1 MHVLKFA
8 LAALLLAG
16 GAAQAQAVRTFQ
28 QVLDAALAS
37 HPAIQARRS
46 DPAAAQAAR
55 EGAEWERYP
64 TPSVEASTPGGSGR
78 NAAVLRLDQPL
89 WTGGRITSGIDAASR
104 RLDAAAAGV
113 DEARLE
119 MALRVLAAYLEALRQ
134 TGREEHARANAQ
146 EHERLLAMIQRR
158 VTQEVSSQT
167 DQRLADAR
175 LQQARHDLSQARQ
188 SLRGALAQLG
198 QLGDGPVGAVSWE
211 GLEDPVGPPSLD
223 AALAA
228 ALDASPTLRRLAHE
242 EQAAEAA
249 IAQRKSAVLPQV
261 SLRVERVTGGGLPA
275 DSRALLVLQAQPG
288 AGLSAF
294 SGVQEAVARREAARQ
309 ARAGS
314 ERDLRERVTLDWEEW
329 VAARARS
336 DAARLSSTM
345 SADVSASYARQYVAG
360 RKSWQEVLNAVR
372 EATQA
377 SFLLEDARAQAAG
390 AAMRLRAQT
399 GMLTTR

>member
-1 MHVLKFA
+1 MGA
-8 LAALLLAG
+8 LSHAQRG
-16 GAAQAQAVRTFQ
+16 GI
-28 QVLDAALAS
+28 D
-37 HPAIQARRS
+37 
-46 DPAAAQAAR
+46 
-55 EGAEWERYP
+55 
-64 TPSVEASTPGGSGR
+64 PGGSGR

-89 WTGGRITSGIDAASR
+89 WTGGRITSVIDAASR

-134 TGREEHARANAQ
+134 KGREEHATANAQ

-167 DQRLADAR
+167 DQRLAESR
-175 LQQARHDLSQARQ
+175 LQLARHDLSQARQ
-188 SLRGALAQLG
+188 SLRGALAQLS
-198 QLGDGPVGAVSWE
+198 QLSDGSVGAVGWE
-211 GLEDPVGPPSLD
+211 GLEDPAGPPSLD

-249 IAQRKSAVLPQV
+249 IAQRKSAVLPRV
-261 SLRVERVTGGGLPA
+261 SLRVERVTGGGFPA

-288 AGLSAF
+288 AGLSAH
-294 SGVQEAVARREAARQ
+294 SGVQEAVARREAAHQ
-309 ARAGS
+309 ARAAG
-314 ERDLRERVTLDWEEW
+314 ERDLRERIALDWEEW
-329 VAARARS
+329 IAARGRS
-336 DAARLSSTM
+336 EAARLSSTM
-345 SADVSASYARQYVAG
+345 SAEVFASYARQYVAG

-377 SFLLEDARAQAAG
+377 NFLLEDARAQAAG